1 MHHFGDNGRPRAGA
15 VEWGPR
21 EATVRV
27 EELMR
32 RKVETITEDGSAE
45 QALKRMRAKK
55 LRHLVVVRGNRV
67 VGIVSDRDIAGL
79 LLGDL
84 RIDRTID
91 QVMSRGV
98 AVVSPQTPVEDAAYA
113 MRRKKIGALP
123 VVSGDALV
131 GIVTVSDLLD
141 LVCRKLGA
149 GKNLVR
155 RQPAPKA
162 PKKASRR
169 VR

>member
-1 MHHFGDNGRPRAGA
+1 MD
-15 VEWGPR
+15 R
-21 EATVRV
+21 EVAVRV
-27 EELMR
+27 EDLMR
-32 RKVETITEDGSAE
+32 RKVETIAEDGSAE
-45 QALKRMRAKK
+45 QALKRMRAGK
-55 LRHLVVVRGNRV
+55 LRHLVVLRGARV

-98 AVVSPQTPVEDAAYA
+98 AVAAPDTPIEEAAWL
-113 MRRKKIGALP
+113 MRRRKIGALP
-123 VVSGDALV
+123 VVSAGRLV
-131 GIVTVSDLLD
+131 GIVTVSDILD
-141 LVCRKLGA
+141 LVCRELGK
-149 GKNLVR
+149 GKR
-155 RQPAPKA
+155 GGARPRSAAKA

>member
-1 MHHFGDNGRPRAGA
+1 
-15 VEWGPR
+15 
-21 EATVRV
+21 VRV

-98 AVVSPQTPVEDAAYA
+98 AVVTPQTPVEDAAYA